1 MSFDGGEGAH
11 VWATAMEAWPDSV
24 ASLGY
29 AFERVD
35 LTSEDRAA
43 CLALAEGRAGALSST
58 LIEDLDVV
66 STPHSEGTHI
76 RFGLGS
82 LKLGPVPPRFYTGR
96 EFASAL
102 NRPNARVASMLRGY
116 VEEDLDAGLFIFPWR
131 DIPRWREF
139 RLFLREGEL
148 IGASQYHT
156 GQVFPE
162 VVENAVQISE
172 SVADFA
178 QRFSEVSH
186 IVTVVADVSVEGTG
200 PFDARLIE
208 LNPFIKRTDPCMYDW
223 SHGGNFDRRLRYKSY

>member
-11 VWATAMEAWPDSV
+11 VWATAMEAWPEDV

-43 CLALAEGRAGALSST
+43 CLALAEGHVSTLSSA
-58 LIEDLDVV
+58 LIEDLDLVLM
-66 STPHSEGTHI
+66 PHSEGAHI

-82 LKLGPVPPRFYTGR
+82 FKLGSTPPRFYTGR
-96 EFASAL
+96 DFASIL
-102 NRPNARVASMLRGY
+102 HRPNPRVASMLRGY
-116 VEEDLDAGLFIFPWR
+116 VEEDLDAGLFVFPWR
-131 DIPRWREF
+131 DIARWREF
-139 RLFLREGEL
+139 RLFIRKGEL

-162 VVENAVQISE
+162 VVENAIQISQ

-178 QRFSEVSH
+178 ARFSEVSH
-186 IVTVVADVSVEGTG
+186 IATVVADVCVEGMG
-200 PFDARLIE
+200 PFDARLLE
-208 LNPFIKRTDPCMYDW
+208 LNPFIRRTDPCMYDW
-223 SHGGNFDRRLRYKSY
+223 SHGGNFDRRLRYKSH